1 MQYVFLEYS
10 IDCAHFLPNVPE
22 GHKCGTMHGHRYE
35 IRLEVA
41 GVPAKASG
49 WIIDYTE
56 IKEIADPV
64 IMALD
69 HQTLNTVLGLE
80 NPTCENLVGHILQ
93 GTYILNS
100 LAERKRKNETD
111 NWSNC
116 AFCSEKARRVW

>member
-49 WIIDYTE
+49 WIIDYAE
-56 IKEIADPV
+56 IKVIADPV

-93 GTYILNS
+93 LLVHRLPDIW
-100 LAERKRKNETD
+100 AIEVRETD
-111 NWSNC
+111 RGGAGW
-116 AFCSEKARRVW
+116 RRS